1 MLNLLI
7 ADDEPIILDG
17 LYELFQDIQDVELTI
32 HKAYSAVQA
41 LELIRKTKM
50 DIVIT
55 DIEMPEMNGLELQK
69 RIVSQW
75 PACRIIFLTGY
86 SDFSYVHN
94 AMRHGAD
101 DFILKTEGDE
111 KIITAFYKAAHSIY
125 RELDAEK
132 LLENAKR
139 QMQRALPALQKQYL
153 LHLVDSD
160 VPEKEHVR
168 SQRFAELGIR
178 LLPNRPVLLVLG
190 RVDDWHADMSGTDKA
205 LLLYAVH
212 NISEEYLSRCK
223 LVFVAYSVNKFAMFI
238 QQEETGHWQIN
249 ESEKENEESL
259 LMYVSGMLDNIQT
272 SCKGYLKVAVSLAV
286 SRQSVAWVAVGR
298 QWMELERLL
307 SRGLGLGQEAI
318 ITEMEEPLPEERM
331 SHAAATEQKLYRML
345 KQIDRVEAALENGQ
359 QEQFF
364 QWFNEVTRAV
374 AFETPFNP
382 YQTEAYCA
390 VAQLLLK
397 SINRT
402 GISPGEWTS
411 EHLDRLMNIR
421 FHATWHDAVSNLR
434 KTAVLLFEKKQQ
446 ERLDRSDE
454 LILKMNRFI
463 QEHLHEELSLNR
475 LSEKVYMNPSYLS
488 RLYKQITG
496 VGLSEFIFTVRMEK
510 AKELLKLSRHKVQDV
525 CKMTGFETP
534 AYFTRLFKK
543 YTGLTPQEF
552 RELHADGDF

>member
-1 MLNLLI
+1 
-7 ADDEPIILDG
+7 
-17 LYELFQDIQDVELTI
+17 
-32 HKAYSAVQA
+32 
-41 LELIRKTKM
+41 
-50 DIVIT
+50 
-55 DIEMPEMNGLELQK
+55 
-69 RIVSQW
+69 
-75 PACRIIFLTGY
+75 
-86 SDFSYVHN
+86 
-94 AMRHGAD
+94 
-101 DFILKTEGDE
+101 
-111 KIITAFYKAAHSIY
+111 
-125 RELDAEK
+125 
-132 LLENAKR
+132 
-139 QMQRALPALQKQYL
+139 
-153 LHLVDSD
+153 
-160 VPEKEHVR
+160 
-168 SQRFAELGIR
+168 
-178 LLPNRPVLLVLG
+178 
-190 RVDDWHADMSGTDKA
+190 
-205 LLLYAVH
+205 
-212 NISEEYLSRCK
+212 
-223 LVFVAYSVNKFAMFI
+223 MFI

-272 SCKGYLKVAVSLAV
+272 SCKRYLKVVVSLAV

-331 SHAAATEQKLYRML
+331 SHTAATEQKLYRML